1 VNIAAAVVNC
11 TRISAVHPG
20 GFPIG
25 RTFIL
30 TLVALVAFASN
41 SLLCRLALGH
51 HLIDPAA
58 FTGIRIASGALVL
71 ALLAWIERNRRRGVT
86 ATARALTRAGWRSG
100 LLLFAYAIAFSFAYV
115 TLTAATGALI
125 LFAAVQATIIL
136 GAIGSGERLRWT
148 EWCGLGVAMA
158 GLVYLTLPGL
168 SAPPAGGCALMLG
181 AGVAW
186 GLYTLRGRGSTA
198 PLRETSRNFLCAAPL
213 ALAAAVIT
221 RGHLHVS
228 PAGIAYAVAS
238 GMVASGLGYVVW
250 YAALRGL
257 TVARA
262 ATVQL
267 AVPVIAALGAVAFLS
282 EHVGVRLMVAAGLI
296 LGGIGL
302 AVVPRR

>member
-1 VNIAAAVVNC
+1 VNIPAAVVNC

-41 SLLCRLALGH
+41 SLLCRQALGR

-71 ALLAWIERNRRRGVT
+71 ALLAWIEHNRRRGVT
-86 ATARALTRAGWRSG
+86 ATGRSGWRSG
-100 LLLFAYAIAFSFAYV
+100 LLLFAYAIAFSFAYM

-125 LFAAVQATIIL
+125 LFAAVQVTIIL
-136 GAIGSGERLRWT
+136 GALGSGERLRWT
-148 EWCGLGVAMA
+148 EWCGLAVAMA
-158 GLVYLTLPGL
+158 GLVCLTLPGL
-168 SAPPAGGCALMLG
+168 SAPPAGGCALMLV
-181 AGVAW
+181 AGIAW
-186 GLYTLRGRGSTA
+186 GFYTLRGRGSTA
-198 PLRETSRNFLCAAPL
+198 PLSETSRNFLCAVPP
-213 ALAAAVIT
+213 ALAAAVIM

-228 PAGIAYAVAS
+228 WPGIAYATAS

-257 TVARA
+257 TASRA

-267 AVPVIAALGAVAFLS
+267 AVPVIAALGGVAFLS
-282 EHVGVRLMVAAGLI
+282 EHVGVRLMVAASLI